1 MKILTIIR
9 LFNLS
14 LQYDVLS
21 NRSTEMDRTIEQL
34 KTISERMVL
43 CESDSLKISDQIL
56 SLENRQKRTKA
67 AIKDR
72 IEMLSQHLEKM
83 KNISKTIEESKIM
96 ISKVQSNLQELSRPV
111 GSTEDDVKEM
121 ITSYEV
127 R

>member
-1 MKILTIIR
+1 M
-9 LFNLS
+9 
-14 LQYDVLS
+14 LS
-21 NRSTEMDRTIEQL
+21 NRSAEIDRTVGQL
-34 KTISERMVL
+34 KTISEQMVL

-72 IEMLSQHLEKM
+72 IEMLSQHVEKM
-83 KNISKTIEESKIM
+83 KNISKTIEESKKM
-96 ISKVQSNLQELSRPV
+96 ISKVQSNLQELNRPV